1 MEDLSF
7 FTNEEL
13 ISELLTRSTFA
24 GIIIK
29 PKEPLE
35 DVETLPTIQFD
46 MLWSQ
51 RLPQSTVKNLL
62 NEALIKIEENMYESN
77 N

>member
-13 ISELLTRSTFA
+13 IGELLTRSTFA